1 MRSPSR
7 AINAGLSPSVAS
19 AARGTLLPVAFEF
32 RRFRLQSNPTIARL
46 TTKYL
51 LPLGTRQVG
60 DNVVFFNFGYEED
73 PPMDLPLKE
82 SDEESDRY
90 CIQLYHVTA
99 SQVDLAGKRVL
110 EVSCGAGGGASYIMR
125 TLGPASYTGMD
136 LNPASIEL
144 CRREH
149 RSSPDSNSCRVTPRT
164 CLFPDEAFD
173 AVINVEASHQY
184 PDFIGFLAE
193 VARVLR
199 PGGHFLYTDNRRPGA
214 AGWWDTVLSDA
225 PLRADFEAGHPG
237 RGEAGAGGQHATVRR
252 AAKSPLAVV
261 RWSAS
266 SVTWSGVLDWDL
278 RRDSGISYRLY
289 GVRERLIPA
298 SCPGSR
304 ELGDG
309 RVGQDLETFP
319 PLWPE

>member
-1 MRSPSR
+1 M
-7 AINAGLSPSVAS
+7 LVAK
-19 AARGTLLPVAFEF
+19 
-32 RRFRLQSNPTIARL
+32 RFRLQSNPTIARL

-82 SDEESDRY
+82 SDEGDRY

-149 RSSPDSNSCRVTPRT
+149 RIPGLEFVQGDAQNLP
-164 CLFPDEAFD
+164 FPDEAFD

-225 PLRADFEAGHPG
+225 PLRQISKRDILEEAKRGLAANTRRSEELLSG
-237 RGEAGAGGQHATVRR
+237 RLPSFAVSLVRH
-252 AAKSPLAVV
+252 VV
-261 RWSAS
+261 R
-266 SVTWSGVLDWDL
+266 VLDWDL

-289 GVRERLIPA
+289 AFVK
-298 SCPGSR
+298 
-304 ELGDG
+304 D
-309 RVGQDLETFP
+309 
-319 PLWPE
+319 